1 MPRLRATHPAAVAL
15 VVSLLVAGVAAAQ
28 GVAAPAPSPA
38 AAPPAAAVEG
48 AVADS
53 AGGLPPRPDAEPD
66 APPAAPPPRAYG
78 APGEGA
84 DLPIRA
90 TRRRG
95 LLLGVIGG
103 LDLGSATGTPSA
115 FDKRNDQNRV
125 ETGVSPGYAGTVF
138 AGGAITDWFSFSLGL
153 SRQSFATGD
162 LTFKGTS
169 FLFRVETYPLFP
181 RGGIFRDLGVGLD
194 LGTGSGK
201 VVREGLL
208 RAAAG
213 GGATSVFGGNVWY
226 EALRLSTFTVGPA
239 IGYHHFVAETLAVN
253 TLTVGARVAFTSGP

>member
-1 MPRLRATHPAAVAL
+1 MLIFAVRVLARKTRQL
-15 VVSLLVAGVAAAQ
+15 DARFGTSLAKKEWMRWVAF
-28 GVAAPAPSPA
+28 
-38 AAPPAAAVEG
+38 
-48 AVADS
+48 
-53 AGGLPPRPDAEPD
+53 
-66 APPAAPPPRAYG
+66 
-78 APGEGA
+78 
-84 DLPIRA
+84 
-90 TRRRG
+90 
-95 LLLGVIGG
+95 LL
-103 LDLGSATGTPSA
+103 S
-115 FDKRNDQNRV
+115 
-125 ETGVSPGYAGTVF
+125 F